1 MRGASLHHVQVL
13 CPPGG
18 EAEAVR
24 FYRDLLQ
31 LEIIDKPRTLSE
43 DGAWFRFADGR
54 ELHIGARREG
64 DEPTQSRQHFAVR
77 VASLDDLL
85 ERLRSHDIAWQE
97 PRPIPGWRR
106 IQFHDPFHNLIEVLE
121 ILEEGA

>member
-13 CPPGG
+13 CPPAG

-24 FYRDLLQ
+24 FYSELLQ
-31 LEIIDKPRTLSE
+31 LEQIDKPRTLSE

-54 ELHIGARREG
+54 ELHIGARRAG
-64 DEPTQSRQHFAVR
+64 DGPTRNRQHFALR
-77 VASLDDLL
+77 VDSLDAVID
-85 ERLRSHDIAWQE
+85 RLRAHGVAWKE

-106 IQFHDPFHNLIEVLE
+106 IQFHDPFSNLIEVLE
-121 ILEEGA
+121 ILVEGA